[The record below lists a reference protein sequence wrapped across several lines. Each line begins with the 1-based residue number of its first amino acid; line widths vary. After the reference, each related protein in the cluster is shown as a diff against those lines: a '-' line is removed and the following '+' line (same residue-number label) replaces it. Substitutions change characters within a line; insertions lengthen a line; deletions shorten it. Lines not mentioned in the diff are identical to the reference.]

1 MGELGVPVR
10 IAAISYHLPEQAET
24 NEELARNNSDWD
36 MARLTEKS
44 GIRTRHIAADD
55 ETASDLGVEAA
66 RKLLKKELVGVD
78 EIDFLIYCT
87 ESPDHFL
94 PPASCRIQQQL
105 GLGKHVGALDV
116 NLGCSGF
123 VYGLYMAKCFIESGG
138 ARNVL
143 LITADTY
150 TKYIHPRD
158 RTVRALFGDGAAAT
172 LITHSAGQG
181 SIGRFVLG
189 TDGAGAE
196 KLIVPSGGL
205 RMPRSPATGQER
217 TDAAGC
223 TRSADNLFMDGPAIF
238 AFALDTVP
246 STIAAVLKESDLTAE
261 QIDWYVYHQAN
272 KFMLEAL
279 AQRSD
284 IPLAKVVMD
293 FEDTG
298 NLVSTSIPVA
308 MQRYVEAGKIRP
320 GDRLLLVGFGVG
332 YSWAA
337 CVMTW
342 GEVP

>member
-1 MGELGVPVR
+1 MPAR
-10 IAAISYHLPEQAET
+10 IAAITYHLPQRVET
-24 NEELARNNSDWD
+24 NQELARANCDWD
-36 MARLTEKS
+36 MARLTAKS
-44 GIRTRHIAADD
+44 GIRVRHIAAED
-55 ETASDLGVEAA
+55 ETASDLGVAA
-66 RKLLKKELVGVD
+66 GRKLLEAEPVPIG

-94 PPASCRIQQQL
+94 PPASCRMQQQL
-105 GLGKHVGALDV
+105 GLGRHAGALDV

-123 VYGLYMAKCFIESGG
+123 VYGLYLAKCFIESGG

-158 RTVRALFGDGAAAT
+158 RMVRALFGDGAAAA
-172 LITHSAGQG
+172 LITSSDGQG
-181 SIGRFVLG
+181 GIGQFVLG

-205 RMPRSPATGQER
+205 RLPRSPATGQER
-217 TDAAGC
+217 TDISGC

-246 STIAAVLKESDLTAE
+246 GTIAAVLKKSDLAPE

-284 IPLAKVVMD
+284 VPLAKVVMD
-293 FEDTG
+293 LEDTG
-298 NLVSTSIPVA
+298 NLVSASIPVA
-308 MQRYVEAGKIRP
+308 MQRYAEAGKIRP
-320 GDRLLLVGFGVG
+320 ADRLLLVGFGVG

-342 GEVP
+342 G